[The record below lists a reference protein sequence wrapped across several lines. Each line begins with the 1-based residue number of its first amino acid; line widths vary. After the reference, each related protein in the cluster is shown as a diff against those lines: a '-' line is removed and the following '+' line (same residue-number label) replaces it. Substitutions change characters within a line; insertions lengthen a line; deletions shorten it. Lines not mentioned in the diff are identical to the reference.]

1 MILENS
7 GTLSP
12 VDAGT
17 TLTDRRRPG
26 RVDFQNPHLVGLLRD
41 SGEPLLPAEAEE
53 RLAEPAI
60 DADEHDDPLGPARGI
75 LLGMLIASGMWV
87 AGGLAVWWLF

>member
-12 VDAGT
+12 LDAG

-26 RVDFQNPHLVGLLRD
+26 RVDYQNPHLVGLLRD
-41 SGEPLLPAEAEE
+41 SDEPLLPAEAEE
-53 RLAEPAI
+53 RPAEVAF